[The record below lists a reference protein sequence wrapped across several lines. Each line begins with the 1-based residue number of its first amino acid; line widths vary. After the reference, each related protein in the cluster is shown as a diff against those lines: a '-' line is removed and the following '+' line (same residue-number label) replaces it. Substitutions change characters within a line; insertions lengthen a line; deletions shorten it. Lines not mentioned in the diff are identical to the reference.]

1 MHGNTQASWGAVLFI
16 VVMIVVMLF
25 SKSTRYEEA
34 TEETSAVEVT
44 GSISR

>member
-1 MHGNTQASWGAVLFI
+1 MHTNTQASWGAVLF
-16 VVMIVVMLF
+16 VVIMIAVMLF

-34 TEETSAVEVT
+34 TEETAAVEVT